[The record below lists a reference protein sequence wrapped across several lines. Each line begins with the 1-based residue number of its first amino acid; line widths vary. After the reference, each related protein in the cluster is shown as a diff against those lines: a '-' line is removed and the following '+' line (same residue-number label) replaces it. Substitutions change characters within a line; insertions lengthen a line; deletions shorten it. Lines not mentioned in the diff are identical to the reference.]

1 MATTPWA
8 DYFGDGKFA
17 AGVASAATIADLQGA
32 DPCSDAAET
41 FFAMKKMHMQH
52 NPGIAHSSAGG
63 LATASFNRTFD
74 PSLFVQQQE
83 GAGTP
88 TSVFGELPP
97 SCQTSVILTAQ
108 KEANPYT
115 RGTRNEIASY
125 IGSQKGKLATKA
137 AESLMSAVRTNEEA
151 VRFFPLPRWTTS
163 AQVDSELKK
172 LGGDEA
178 AKKEALKDQGK
189 IRWKGFGWAD
199 LRFAFSAAGVEHT
212 VEDLTAKVKSM
223 IKCEAGRVPPSEP
236 PTFVPRTQLLFHLG
250 TLTPGALALR
260 DEAAWST
267 GEIEDAR
274 VKFRS
279 ERAHAAAKREHERH
293 DAYAVEQ
300 PEQPPTIAAGLK
312 IEVLTQL
319 VHEGGHTFNQWLPAT
334 VMELPTEDKKK
345 TSADGKKRTVP
356 KDFYFLAY
364 DDGLSAWTKLTEG
377 NFNCARKGSWRLDL
391 DEPENRA
398 SGGGEGGAGGVGG
411 GMEGDE
417 NSDSEEES
425 DTNSAYSEG
434 ELDGDSG
441 DDEG

>member
-1 MATTPWA
+1 
-8 DYFGDGKFA
+8 
-17 AGVASAATIADLQGA
+17 
-32 DPCSDAAET
+32 
-41 FFAMKKMHMQH
+41 
-52 NPGIAHSSAGG
+52 
-63 LATASFNRTFD
+63 
-74 PSLFVQQQE
+74 
-83 GAGTP
+83 
-88 TSVFGELPP
+88 
-97 SCQTSVILTAQ
+97 VILTAQ

-356 KDFYFLAY
+356 KDCYFLAY

-398 SGGGEGGAGGVGG
+398 SGGGGRGGWGVAWRAMKTLILRRKAIHIRLIPKASSTGTRAMTRGEAGAKLA
-411 GMEGDE
+411 
-417 NSDSEEES
+417 SFF
-425 DTNSAYSEG
+425 G
-434 ELDGDSG
+434 ELSDHQARLSYKFLNPMVKNRFSFFFVPRRPNSTQVPIQNVFLMQFCV
-441 DDEG
+441 